1 MDFQKLRP
9 VANTNARASS
19 SRSGESHYWRKFR
32 SPVFVKEFAPVTSIH
47 FVPNVSTFSTIDS
60 SSADAALDD
69 DQHALDAPSS
79 SRSAALTSS
88 ATSSQPASASARQKF
103 AVTTGTR
110 VQIYSMRTSRVVK
123 TVSRFS
129 DVARSASFRSDGRL
143 MVAGDDSGLVQV
155 FDVNS
160 RMILRTLRGHSN
172 PVHVS
177 RFSPNSTQILTA
189 SDDRTVRLWD
199 MPEQK
204 CLRTF
209 EGHDDYVRSG
219 VVSSD
224 NPSLMLT
231 GSYDTT
237 VRLWDARMA
246 ESGGQAMAMDH
257 GAPVEDVLIYP
268 TGGGGVALSAGGP
281 QMKVWDLMMGGRC
294 MASISNHQKT
304 ITSLALSVHSGADT
318 TATGGLGGMRVL
330 SAGLDQLVKVYNP
343 ADDWKVTHTMR
354 YPAAVLSL
362 AVSPD
367 ESHIATGM
375 ADGTLCIRK
384 RDVKASEVEQREM
397 ERAAMNAGAYEY
409 FMAGQVGIGGAGAG
423 GGGAASAKGRAG
435 AAQPALRSAQDDFR
449 VESVRKRKLADY
461 DKLLKAF
468 RYSDA
473 LDAALRKGVQPSVTF
488 GLLLE
493 LIHRSPKGGAEGLRR
508 AVAGRDDV
516 TLEPLL
522 RFLLKHAANPAYT
535 DLVCDTLNVVVDTY
549 ASVLGQSPLVDELFG
564 RIWAKVSDEIRLQR
578 DLMQVRGS
586 LEMILASSALG
597 AATASAAA

>member
-1 MDFQKLRP
+1 MDYQRLRP
-9 VANTNARASS
+9 MATTSGPSS
-19 SRSGESHYWRKFR
+19 SNKSGESHYWRKFK

-47 FVPNVSTFSTIDS
+47 FVPNVSSFSNPS
-60 SSADAALDD
+60 ASLPASADPGADD
-69 DQHALDAPSS
+69 DYGDASSS
-79 SRSAALTSS
+79 SRAAAS
-88 ATSSQPASASARQKF
+88 TSSQPASASARQKF

-110 VQIYSMRTSRVVK
+110 VQIYSMRTSRVIK

-160 RMILRTLRGHSN
+160 RMILRTLKGHAN

-177 RFSPNSTQILTA
+177 KFSPNSTQILTA
-189 SDDRTVRLWD
+189 SDDRTVKLWD

-204 CLRTF
+204 CLQTF

-231 GSYDTT
+231 GSYDST
-237 VRLWDARMA
+237 VRLWDARMS
-246 ESGGQAMAMDH
+246 EGGGQAMVMDH

-304 ITSLALSVHSGADT
+304 ITSLALSVNSGADT

-330 SAGLDQLVKVYNP
+330 SAGLDQLVKVYDP
-343 ADDWKVTHTMR
+343 AKDWKVTHTMR

-384 RDVKASEVEQREM
+384 RDVKASELEQREM

-409 FMAGQVGIGGAGAG
+409 FMAGQVGQSPASKEGGPPG
-423 GGGAASAKGRAG
+423 SQRA
-435 AAQPALRSAQDDFR
+435 PRSAQDDFR

-473 LDAALRKGVQPSVTF
+473 LDAALRKGVHPSVTF

-493 LIHRSPKGGAEGLRR
+493 LIHRSPRGGAEGLRR

-549 ASVLGQSPLVDELFG
+549 ASVLGQSPLVDDLFG
-564 RIWAKVSDEIRLQR
+564 RIWAKVSDEIRLQKE
-578 DLMQVRGS
+578 LMQVRGS

-597 AATASAAA
+597 AAAATAAT